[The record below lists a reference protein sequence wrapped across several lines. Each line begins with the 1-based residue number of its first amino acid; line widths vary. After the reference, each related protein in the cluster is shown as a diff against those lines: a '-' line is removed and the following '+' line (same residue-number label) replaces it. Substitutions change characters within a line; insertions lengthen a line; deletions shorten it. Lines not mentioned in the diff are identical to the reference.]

1 MNSLADALAGI
12 HTPLDR
18 LQHALAQDLSLGK
31 SKLEMDFREA
41 YPVLEQHLM
50 QGMRKRL
57 AMERFNAA
65 YSHKLNQPQ
74 FRKLLNAE
82 RERRKESGDVVVCS
96 CCGRPVQ
103 ESATADQGESE

>member
-1 MNSLADALAGI
+1 MNNLSDALAGT

-18 LQHALAQDLSLGK
+18 LQRALAQDLSLGK

-41 YPVLEQHLM
+41 YPVLEQHLI
-50 QGMRKRL
+50 QRMRKRL

-65 YSHKLNQPQ
+65 YGYKLNQAQ

-82 RERRKESGDVVVCS
+82 RERRKEAGDVVVCTG
-96 CCGRPVQ
+96 CGRSFH
-103 ESATADQGESE
+103 ETATTEQGEAE

>member
-1 MNSLADALAGI
+1 MSSLTDTLAGI
-12 HTPLDR
+12 RTPLDR

-31 SKLEMDFREA
+31 SKLEMDFRQA

-50 QGMRKRL
+50 QRMRKRL

-65 YSHKLNQPQ
+65 YSYELSLAQ

-82 RERRKESGDVVVCS
+82 RERRQEIGEVVACSG
-96 CCGRPVQ
+96 CGRPVQ
-103 ESATADQGESE
+103 EPAAADQGASE

>member
-1 MNSLADALAGI
+1 MNSITDALAGI

-31 SKLEMDFREA
+31 SKLEMDFRQA

-50 QGMRKRL
+50 QRLRKRM

-65 YSHKLNQPQ
+65 YSYELSLAQ

-82 RERRKESGDVVVCS
+82 RVRRQETGDIVVCS
-96 CCGRPVQ
+96 GCGQPVLGSPAA
-103 ESATADQGESE
+103 EQGVSE

>member
-1 MNSLADALAGI
+1 MNSITDALAGI

-31 SKLEMDFREA
+31 NKLEMDFRQA
-41 YPVLEQHLM
+41 YPLLEQHLM
-50 QGMRKRL
+50 QRLRKRV

-65 YSHKLNQPQ
+65 YRYELNLAQ

-82 RERRKESGDVVVCS
+82 RERRKEAGDVVACS
-96 CCGRPVQ
+96 GCGRPVQ
-103 ESATADQGESE
+103 APAAADEGESE

>member
-1 MNSLADALAGI
+1 MNSLADVLAGI

-31 SKLEMDFREA
+31 SKLEVDFRQA

-50 QGMRKRL
+50 QRTRKRL

-65 YSHKLNQPQ
+65 YDHRSLRAQGLT
-74 FRKLLNAE
+74 RRAE
-82 RERRKESGDVVVCS
+82 RHLGPLWVKE
-96 CCGRPVQ
+96 
-103 ESATADQGESE
+103 

>member
-31 SKLEMDFREA
+31 SKLETDFRQA
-41 YPVLEQHLM
+41 YPVLEQYLT
-50 QGMRKRL
+50 QRMRKRL

-65 YSHKLNQPQ
+65 YDHQVTLPQ
-74 FRKLLNAE
+74 FRKLLSAE
-82 RERRKESGDVVVCS
+82 RVRRQETGDIVVCS
-96 CCGRPVQ
+96 GCGQPVLSSPAA
-103 ESATADQGESE
+103 EQGESE

>member
-31 SKLEMDFREA
+31 SKLEMDFRQA

-50 QGMRKRL
+50 QRTRKRL

-65 YSHKLNQPQ
+65 YDHQLTLPQ

-82 RERRKESGDVVVCS
+82 RVRRQETGDIVVCS
-96 CCGRPVQ
+96 GCGQPVVGSPAA
-103 ESATADQGESE
+103 EQGVSE